1 MQVLDLKDKI
11 RDALKKMMEDAD
23 WMDETTR
30 QRAIDKVVY
39 YSLLRLNILFSLKN
53 QQFLYEFACYL
64 FISVVK
70 SDIFC
75 GIFR

>member
-39 YSLLRLNILFSLKN
+39 YSLL
-53 QQFLYEFACYL
+53 
-64 FISVVK
+64 
-70 SDIFC
+70 
-75 GIFR
+75 